1 MDILGYMALLQSQQN
16 MAIWVSNE
24 LSHSVEMAYR
34 LEKNFVEYIFLQK
47 REKPFFDYFLCI
59 FAKIPLYLKCA
70 GRGVDLSPR
79 VTFLAFSHYARP
91 TKLHSMGKILIAYT
105 W

>member
-1 MDILGYMALLQSQQN
+1 

-34 LEKNFVEYIFLQK
+34 LEKILLGTFFYKK
-47 REKPFFDYFLCI
+47 REKPFFHYFLCI

-91 TKLHSMGKILIAYT
+91 TKLHSMGKILIPYT

>member
-1 MDILGYMALLQSQQN
+1 MLQSQQN

-34 LEKNFVEYIFLQK
+34 LENFLLRTIFYK
-47 REKPFFDYFLCI
+47 KKGKPLFHYFLCI

-70 GRGVDLSPR
+70 GRGVDLSPIFK
-79 VTFLAFSHYARP
+79 VFTFF
-91 TKLHSMGKILIAYT
+91 
-105 W
+105 

>member
-1 MDILGYMALLQSQQN
+1 

-34 LEKNFVEYIFLQK
+34 LEKILLGTFFYKK
-47 REKPFFDYFLCI
+47 REKPFFHYFLCI
-59 FAKIPLYLKCA
+59 FAKIPLKCA

-79 VTFLAFSHYARP
+79 VTFLAFSYYA
-91 TKLHSMGKILIAYT
+91 
-105 W
+105 

>member
-1 MDILGYMALLQSQQN
+1 MLQSQQN

-24 LSHSVEMAYR
+24 LSHSLEMAYR
-34 LEKNFVEYIFLQK
+34 LEKNFLRTIFYKK
-47 REKPFFDYFLCI
+47 REKPFFHYFLSS

-79 VTFLAFSHYARP
+79 VTFLAFSN
-91 TKLHSMGKILIAYT
+91 
-105 W
+105 

>member
-1 MDILGYMALLQSQQN
+1 MLQSQQN
-16 MAIWVSNE
+16 MAIWVSNK
-24 LSHSVEMAYR
+24 LSHSVEMTHR
-34 LEKNFVEYIFLQK
+34 LEENLLRTFFYKK
-47 REKPFFDYFLCI
+47 REKLFFHYFLCI
-59 FAKIPLYLKCA
+59 FAIISLYLKCA

-91 TKLHSMGKILIAYT
+91 TKLHSMGKILIPCT